1 MKNAERNIKVVAENN
16 ENKQGF
22 NIYLDCSGQ
31 REFIVWHRHNE
42 VLYNVL
48 KDGVVLRDLN
58 RKKPI
63 KLFQDQYGYGKRR
76 ITAKFDNMMNHL
88 RLVINDY
95 ITYREAV

>member
-1 MKNAERNIKVVAENN
+1 MNNAERNIKVVAENN
-16 ENKQGF
+16 ENKHGF

-48 KDGVVLRDLN
+48 KDGVALRDIN
-58 RKKPI
+58 RRKPI
-63 KLFQDQYGYGKRR
+63 KLFQNLYGNGMRR
-76 ITAKFDNMMNHL
+76 ATAEFDNMMYHL

-95 ITYREAV
+95 ITYREAG